1 MCPPY
6 SQVVWGFKY
15 ILFLHKT
22 GFFFFFVGL
31 FLVVLEKVM
40 ATHSSVVAWRIP
52 WTEEPGGYSPG
63 GHKKLDTTELVV
75 KTLCFHCR
83 GHRSIPGSGS

>member
-1 MCPPY
+1 M
-6 SQVVWGFKY
+6 
-15 ILFLHKT
+15 
-22 GFFFFFVGL
+22 
-31 FLVVLEKVM
+31 VLEKVM
-40 ATHSSVVAWRIP
+40 ATHSSVVAGEFHGQRSLV
-52 WTEEPGGYSPG
+52 GYSPG